1 VLLVG
6 GIAAAIGGLIH
17 VWIFLLESAGAVLI
31 PTDRRFLRAAAL
43 QVIPGLAAVALL
55 FLA

>member
-1 VLLVG
+1 MLLVG